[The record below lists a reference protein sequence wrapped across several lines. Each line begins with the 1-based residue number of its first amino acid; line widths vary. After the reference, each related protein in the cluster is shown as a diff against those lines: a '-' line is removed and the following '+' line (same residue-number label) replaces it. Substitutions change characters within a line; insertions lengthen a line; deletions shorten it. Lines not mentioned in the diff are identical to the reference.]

1 MLPSAALRAE
11 YLKAFA
17 EIVSRIQRSV
27 SPGTARTE
35 RSRGAKST
43 PQHPAAMNAKG
54 LPATKAEGL
63 PATKA
68 EGLPIAMYVAGGA
81 AQLFYTGARVSEDI
95 DASFSR
101 RILLPDNLEVAYVDA
116 DGAARMLYFDRQ
128 YNESFALLHE
138 DVHDDSLPVK
148 IDGVDSAILDVRA
161 FAPVDLAVSKIAR
174 FADHDQD
181 DIRALARAGL
191 IMADEVR
198 ERAEQALGNYVG
210 NLASVKTSI
219 RLACALVRENQA
231 ARRARIRR
239 A

>member
-1 MLPSAALRAE
+1 MLPSAALRTE

-27 SPGTARTE
+27 SPGAARTE

-43 PQHPAAMNAKG
+43 PQHPAAMKAK
-54 LPATKAEGL
+54 GL

-101 RILLPDNLEVAYVDA
+101 RILLPDNLEVAYADA
-116 DGAARMLYFDRQ
+116 DGTARMLYFDRQ
-128 YNESFALLHE
+128 YNETFALLHE

-148 IDGVDSAILDVRA
+148 IEGVDPAIIDVRA

-181 DIRALARAGL
+181 DIRALAHAGL

-210 NLASVKTSI
+210 NLTSVKTSI
-219 RLACALVRENQA
+219 RLACALVRDNQA

-239 A
+239 G